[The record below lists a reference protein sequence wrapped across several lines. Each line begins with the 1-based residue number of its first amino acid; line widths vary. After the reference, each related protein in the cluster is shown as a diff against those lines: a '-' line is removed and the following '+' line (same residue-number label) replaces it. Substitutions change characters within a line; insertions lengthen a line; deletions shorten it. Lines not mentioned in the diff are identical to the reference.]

1 MTFEKTPRGSRGRGT
16 PSFAVP
22 VMRLMNGMMVR
33 RFRRRGGGGPMM
45 GMDMLVLT
53 TVGAKTGQRREV
65 PLGSFADGEN
75 AWLIVA
81 SAAGAVANPAW
92 YHNLAA
98 HPDQVQVEAGG
109 KTYRVTAAQLSGPE
123 RDAAWQRII
132 AAQPRYA
139 GYEKK
144 TDRLIPIIRLT
155 AA

>member
-1 MTFEKTPRGSRGRGT
+1 MAFEKTPRGSRGRGT
-16 PSFAVP
+16 PSFTVP
-22 VMRLMNGMMVR
+22 VMRFMNGMMVR
-33 RFRRRGGGGPMM
+33 RFRRGGGGPMM

-53 TVGAKTGQRREV
+53 TVGAKTGQQRET

-81 SAAGAVANPAW
+81 SAAGAVKNPAW

-98 HPDQVQVEAGG
+98 HPDQVQVEVGG
-109 KTYRVTAAQLSGPE
+109 KKYRATATQLNGPE
-123 RDAAWQRII
+123 RDAAWQRVI